1 MPTWREIRGAYG
13 RRRRALRQ
21 AMLEPVLVGWPVLR
35 DVVMNALAARGH
47 LVLCELG
54 DGRFFADPTDRV
66 VAACLMGH
74 GACQRR
80 GITSAAEVLSA
91 AGRVPP
97 PPGFVDLWP
106 PIGPHP
112 MFCL

>member
-13 RRRRALRQ
+13 RGRRALRQ

-54 DGRFFADPTDRV
+54 D
-66 VAACLMGH
+66 CLLY
-74 GACQRR
+74 
-80 GITSAAEVLSA
+80 TSPSP
-91 AGRVPP
+91 R
-97 PPGFVDLWP
+97 D
-106 PIGPHP
+106 
-112 MFCL
+112 